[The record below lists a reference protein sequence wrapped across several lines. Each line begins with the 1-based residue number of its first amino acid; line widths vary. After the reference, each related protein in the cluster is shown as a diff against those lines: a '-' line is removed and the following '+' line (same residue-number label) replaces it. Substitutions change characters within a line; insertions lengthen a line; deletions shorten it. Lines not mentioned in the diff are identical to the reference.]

1 MKNQTKTKT
10 TQKEIK
16 GEQFDMEGYT
26 GIECWVIPL
35 ITFEKLTILH
45 SLFCGYTCT
54 EKYIKK
60 KKKQQ
65 QPTISRKIDL
75 KGTCEAAAKWLH
87 QELLH

>member
-1 MKNQTKTKT
+1 METQCKLFFPVKNQTKTKT

-45 SLFCGYTCT
+45 SLFCGYTYI

-60 KKKQQ
+60 KKNNNNNLQF
-65 QPTISRKIDL
+65 PGR
-75 KGTCEAAAKWLH
+75 
-87 QELLH
+87 